1 MAAYEQLISVS
12 GSATAGQVP
21 QANGSGGYTWA
32 TPAAGVNPSSATPA
46 MDGTGAAGS
55 STDYARG
62 DHVHPTDT
70 SRAASSHSHGNIT
83 NAGAITATGVALA
96 NNDTLVFVDSSDSSK
111 LKQTSIKFDGST
123 ATKALTQKGTF
134 ETFLTSHQDISGLA
148 PLASPALTGTPT
160 APTASAGTN
169 TTQIATT
176 AFVKAAVDAK
186 SVPSAS
192 STTPKMDGTATVGTE
207 TAFARGDHI
216 HPTDTSRAASSHAH
230 GNITNAGAI
239 TATGVALANNDTL
252 VFVDSSD
259 SSKLKQTSIKFDG
272 STATKALTQKGT
284 FETFLTSHQ
293 DISGLAPLASPAL
306 TGTPTA
312 PTAASGTN
320 TTQIATTAFVK
331 AAVDAKSVPSASSTT
346 PKANGTAAVGTE
358 TAYSRGDHVHPT
370 DTTRAALASPT
381 FTGTPKAPTATAGTN
396 TTQIATTAF
405 VKTALDNATSSM
417 VTISIPTS
425 AWSDR
430 TATVTCTGVTSTS
443 NIIVTSDPSTM
454 EAATA
459 AGVYCSG
466 QGTNSLTFSAMSDVP
481 TTTLTMDVWIGNYIV
496 SSVTYA
502 PLSSPAFTGT
512 PTAPTATAGTNTT
525 QIATTAFVTSA
536 LSAYALKAS
545 PTFTGVPKAP
555 TATAGDSSTQ
565 IATTAFVANA
575 LSNLPSG
582 GSVMFKVD
590 CGTVQTL
597 PAIIY
602 AANVT
607 STMELISSQLS
618 NPAAQDGD
626 WTVTTGNGSVTISGD
641 IVGSTNVIL
650 YLSEVES

>member
-32 TPAAGVNPSSATPA
+32 TPAAGVNPSSATPL

-55 STDYARG
+55 SSDYARG
-62 DHVHPTDT
+62 DHRHPTDT

>member
-70 SRAASSHSHGNIT
+70 SRAASSHSHGN
-83 NAGAITATGVALA
+83 V
-96 NNDTLVFVDSSDSSK
+96 
-111 LKQTSIKFDGST
+111 
-123 ATKALTQKGTF
+123 
-134 ETFLTSHQDISGLA
+134 
-148 PLASPALTGTPT
+148 
-160 APTASAGTN
+160 
-169 TTQIATT
+169 
-176 AFVKAAVDAK
+176 
-186 SVPSAS
+186 
-192 STTPKMDGTATVGTE
+192 
-207 TAFARGDHI
+207 
-216 HPTDTSRAASSHAH
+216 
-230 GNITNAGAI
+230 TNAGAI

-405 VKTALDNATSSM
+405 VKTAVDNATSSM

-626 WTVTTGNGSVTISGD
+626 WTVTTGNGSVTISGN
-641 IVGSTNVIL
+641 IAGSTNVIL